1 MVLSM
6 GAVFVAVAV
15 ILVIAWRPA
24 KDFIAPV
31 DYNGAIDSAVVNSNW
46 PIYIP
51 KVIPENFEVTSA
63 RFERESYGDSRDTR
77 WYLGFASADEF
88 ISLWQSDG
96 DFAQIKSA
104 TIPNAQCTESKV
116 IAEQSW
122 QQCTSL
128 ASATNGYVRTDGEL
142 IYLVSGTVDW
152 AELETFIA
160 SLEIAK

>member
-24 KDFIAPV
+24 KDYIAPV
-31 DYNGAIDSAVVNSNW
+31 DYTGAIDNAVANSNW
-46 PIYIP
+46 PVYIP
-51 KVIPENFEVTSA
+51 SKIPENFEVTSA
-63 RFERESYGDSRDTR
+63 RFESESYGDGTDTR
-77 WYLGFASADEF
+77 WYLGFASNDEF

-104 TIPNAQCTESKV
+104 TIPNAQCTDTKQ
-116 IAEQSW
+116 IANQDW
-122 QQCTSL
+122 QKCISL
-128 ASATNGYVRTDGEL
+128 DPATNGYVRNEGEL
-142 IYLVSGTVDW
+142 IYIVSGTVDL
-152 AELETFIA
+152 AELETFIT